1 MTTTESKPTTRRELC
16 RRTLGSMLTFSVLE
30 ALCRDDAF
38 AGEVR
43 PVINKWVAD
52 LNALGQDLKDQKI
65 PQIIWQHKV
74 EDLFAQVELKELLK
88 LVDFEKLTR
97 GVKIPDNGAKS
108 LGFRFPEVEGIPRQ
122 IVFGKQIFALK
133 KGRSVV
139 PHGHNNMATAFL
151 ILGGK
156 LHGRH
161 WDRLEDEKDHM
172 IIRPTIDGSF
182 GEGEYSSVSDYKDN
196 IHWFKAT
203 SDVAYIFN
211 IHVLDAQPKA
221 DNRTGRVYVNPN
233 GEKLRGGLIRA
244 PRMGYTECH
253 KLFG

>member
-108 LGFRFPEVEGIPRQ
+108 LGFRFPDVEGIPRQ

-133 KGRSVV
+133 MDQRRSSSG
-139 PHGHNNMATAFL
+139 PAKTHSDT
-151 ILGGK
+151 
-156 LHGRH
+156 
-161 WDRLEDEKDHM
+161 DRMLPPITLRIE
-172 IIRPTIDGSF
+172 TLQ
-182 GEGEYSSVSDYKDN
+182 DY
-196 IHWFKAT
+196 A
-203 SDVAYIFN
+203 
-211 IHVLDAQPKA
+211 
-221 DNRTGRVYVNPN
+221 R
-233 GEKLRGGLIRA
+233 E
-244 PRMGYTECH
+244 
-253 KLFG
+253 

>member
-1 MTTTESKPTTRRELC
+1 
-16 RRTLGSMLTFSVLE
+16 MLTFSVLE
-30 ALCRDDAF
+30 ALCRGDAF
-38 AGEVR
+38 AGEIR
-43 PVINKWVAD
+43 PVIRKWVTE
-52 LNALGQDLKDQKI
+52 LNELGQDVKGQKI

-74 EDLFAQVELKELLK
+74 EDLFARVELKELLT
-88 LVDFEKLTR
+88 LVDFDRLTK

-108 LGFRFPEVEGIPRQ
+108 LGFKFPDVEGIPRR

-151 ILGGK
+151 ILSGT

-172 IIRPTIDGSF
+172 IIRPTIDDSF
-182 GEGEYSSVSDYKDN
+182 SEGDYSTVSDFKDN

-211 IHVLDAQPKA
+211 IHVLDARPNS
-221 DNRTGRVYVNPN
+221 DTRTGRVYVNPN

-244 PRMGYTECH
+244 PRMGHTECH